1 VFLNKNWNADKH
13 RFPQIYEKSVF
24 ICENQCPVIFQKQRL
39 HTKIERIGKRTK
51 ALFRPLDWLLGLFS
65 LDIGIDLGTAN
76 TLVYIRDRGIVINEP
91 SWVAI
96 NKRSRRP
103 LAIGAEAR
111 EMVGRTPS
119 DIVAIRPLR
128 DGVISE
134 FEITEAMLKYFI
146 DKAHEQMIVPF
157 PRPRVVVGVP
167 SGVTEV
173 EKRAVYDATISAGAR
188 EAYLIEEPMAAAIGS
203 GLPIIESRGSMIV
216 DIGGGTTEVAVFAMG
231 GIVVSRSIRV
241 AGDEMDEDIIQ
252 YARSKYNLL
261 IGERMAERVKVGIG
275 SAFPL
280 PEERTM
286 TLRGRNLINGLPQ
299 SVEISSIELREAMAP
314 SINIIV
320 DTVRDAL
327 DETPPELVADLME
340 VGICLAGG
348 GAQIRGLAE
357 RLEDMV
363 KMRVWVAEESMTCV
377 ARGAGRVLEDLDNY
391 ERVLVGLHRGSTH
404 H

>member
-1 VFLNKNWNADKH
+1 M
-13 RFPQIYEKSVF
+13 
-24 ICENQCPVIFQKQRL
+24 
-39 HTKIERIGKRTK
+39 
-51 ALFRPLDWLLGLFS
+51 
-65 LDIGIDLGTAN
+65 
-76 TLVYIRDRGIVINEP
+76 
-91 SWVAI
+91 AI
-96 NKRSRRP
+96 NKRTRRP

-146 DKAHEQMIVPF
+146 DKAHEHSLVPF

-188 EAYLIEEPMAAAIGS
+188 DAFLIEEPMAAAIGA
-203 GLPIIESRGSMIV
+203 GLPIIESHGSMIV
-216 DIGGGTTEVAVFAMG
+216 DIGGGTSEVAIFAMG

-252 YARSKYNLL
+252 YARNKYNLL
-261 IGERMAERVKVGIG
+261 IGERMAERVKIAIG
-275 SAFPL
+275 SAFPI
-280 PEERTM
+280 PEEKTV

-299 SVEISSIELREAMAP
+299 AVEISSIELREAMAP
-314 SINIIV
+314 SVNIIV
-320 DTVRDAL
+320 DTVRDSL
-327 DETPPELVADLME
+327 DETPPELIADLME

-357 RLEDMV
+357 RVEDAV
-363 KMRVWVAEESMTCV
+363 KMRVWIAEDSMTCV
-377 ARGAGRVLEDLDNY
+377 ARGAGLVLEDLDNFN
-391 ERVLVGLHRGSTH
+391 RVLVGLDRGSTH

>member
-1 VFLNKNWNADKH
+1 MCYNPRL
-13 RFPQIYEKSVF
+13 
-24 ICENQCPVIFQKQRL
+24 PVKATLLQ
-39 HTKIERIGKRTK
+39 TNGKRVKRIK

-76 TLVYIRDRGIVINEP
+76 TLVYIREKGIVINEP

-96 NKRSRRP
+96 NKKNRRP
-103 LAIGAEAR
+103 LAIGSEAR

-157 PRPRVVVGVP
+157 PRPRVVVGIP

-188 EAYLIEEPMAAAIGS
+188 EAYLIEEPMAAAIGA

-216 DIGGGTTEVAVFAMG
+216 DIGGGTTEVAVFSMG
-231 GIVVSRSIRV
+231 GIVVSRSLRV
-241 AGDEMDEDIIQ
+241 AGDEMDEDIAQ
-252 YARSKYNLL
+252 YARNKYNLL
-261 IGERMAERVKVGIG
+261 IGERTAERVKVGIG
-275 SAFPL
+275 SAFAL

-299 SVEISSIELREAMAP
+299 AVEISSIELREAMSP

-320 DTVRDAL
+320 DTVKDAL

-348 GAQIRGLAE
+348 GAQIKGLAD
-357 RLEDMV
+357 RLEDAV
-363 KMRVWVAEESMTCV
+363 KMRVWVAEDAMTCV
-377 ARGAGRVLEDLDNY
+377 ARGAGRVLEELDNY
-391 ERVLVGLHRGSTH
+391 ERVLVSLQRGSTRH
-404 H
+404 

>member
-1 VFLNKNWNADKH
+1 M
-13 RFPQIYEKSVF
+13 
-24 ICENQCPVIFQKQRL
+24 
-39 HTKIERIGKRTK
+39 
-51 ALFRPLDWLLGLFS
+51 S

-76 TLVYIRDRGIVINEP
+76 TLVSVRDRGIVINEP

-96 NKRSRRP
+96 NKRTRRP

-146 DKAHEQMIVPF
+146 DKAHEHSLVPF

-188 EAYLIEEPMAAAIGS
+188 DAFLIEEPMAAAIGA
-203 GLPIIESRGSMIV
+203 GLPIIESHGSMIV
-216 DIGGGTTEVAVFAMG
+216 DIGGGTSEVAIFAMG

-252 YARSKYNLL
+252 YARNKYNLL
-261 IGERMAERVKVGIG
+261 IGERMAERVKIAIG
-275 SAFPL
+275 SAFPI
-280 PEERTM
+280 PEEKTV

-299 SVEISSIELREAMAP
+299 AVEISSIELREAMAP
-314 SINIIV
+314 SVNIIV
-320 DTVRDAL
+320 DTVRDSL
-327 DETPPELVADLME
+327 DETPPELIADLME

-357 RLEDMV
+357 RVEDAV
-363 KMRVWVAEESMTCV
+363 KMRVWIAEDSMTCV
-377 ARGAGRVLEDLDNY
+377 ARGAGLVLEDLDNFN
-391 ERVLVGLHRGSTH
+391 RVLVGLDRGSTH